1 MDSRSLHVLEFDKI
15 RDRLATF
22 ASFSLGVERCRELMP
37 TDDIRLAREWQAET
51 REARRLIEEKSDVHL
66 GGVHDLRPQ
75 TEQALRGSPL
85 LPVDLNHVRYT
96 LQRARSLQRTL
107 SRLSEQFPYV
117 ADVAARISVP
127 QEVVDEIGRCVDER
141 GEMLDSASETL
152 ARVRRELREAHGH
165 LMEKLQRLIGTP
177 ANQPFL
183 QEAIIT
189 QRQGRYVIPLRA
201 EFKGRIPGLVHDQSG
216 SGATIF
222 IEPLAVVDLNNQWR
236 EAQLAEEEEIRRILT
251 ALTEMVANAAGPIRR
266 TVEALGDLDLI
277 FAKSRYANDLRATE
291 AELIPFRSNSGA
303 RSPHAEPGYSQ
314 AEIEH
319 PGSTIRLFQ
328 ARHPLLDPLTVV
340 PVDIYLDDDYFVL
353 VITGPNTG
361 GKTVTLK
368 TTGLLTLMA
377 QAGLAIPAADG
388 SALSVFDQVFAD
400 IGDEQSI
407 EQSLSTFSSHMTH
420 IVDILEWAD
429 SRSLVLL
436 DELGAGTDPEEGAA
450 LAQALLNTILAR
462 RITTLATTHYS
473 ELKVFAH
480 STPFISNA
488 SVEFDIETL
497 SPTYKLSIG
506 LPGRSNAF
514 AIARRLGLSPE
525 IVARAEALVSPESL
539 EAEAM
544 LAEIKRARESALAA
558 ESEAK
563 AAQRHTEALNADLHY
578 RLAKAEE
585 ARREVVSEARLQAQG
600 ELDAIRQEIAQWRS
614 HMPETGG
621 ETVPP
626 PDRSRHQVWL
636 AEAEAILS
644 QRARETQP
652 LPSLS
657 APEPVVVDGPLQAG
671 DKVWVP
677 SLGAAGEVAV
687 VGAHDVEI
695 KVGSFR
701 LKLAQSRVELR
712 QRGDQ
717 PAVQVQPTGSLPK
730 PSSPGMELDLR
741 GLTVDDMLIEL
752 DRYLDTAYLAGLPF
766 VRLIHGKGT
775 GALRQAVRDELRG
788 HPLVSEFRPG
798 DSAEGGEGVTVARLV
813 QR

>member
-1 MDSRSLHVLEFDKI
+1 MDARSLHVLEFDKI
-15 RDRLATF
+15 RDRLAAF

-85 LPVDLNHVRYT
+85 VPVDLNHIRYT
-96 LQRARSLQRTL
+96 LVRARSLQRTL
-107 SRLSEQFPYV
+107 SRLSEQFPHV
-117 ADVAARISVP
+117 ADVAGRISVP
-127 QEVVDEIGRCVDER
+127 QEVVEEIGRCIDER
-141 GEMLDSASETL
+141 GEILDSASETL
-152 ARVRRELREAHGH
+152 ARVRRELREAHSH
-165 LMEKLQRLIGTP
+165 LMEKLQRIIGTS

-201 EFKGRIPGLVHDQSG
+201 EFKGRIAGLVHDQSG

-222 IEPLAVVDLNNQWR
+222 VEPLAVVDLNNKWR
-236 EAQLAEEEEIRRILT
+236 ETQLAEEEEIRRILT
-251 ALTEMVANAAGPIRR
+251 ALTEMVANAAGPIGR

-277 FAKSRYANDLRATE
+277 FAKARYANELRATE
-291 AELIPFRSNSGA
+291 AELAPFEPTTGA
-303 RSPHAEPGYSQ
+303 RRSQPEPGTAQ
-314 AEIEH
+314 AATRH
-319 PGSTIRLFQ
+319 PGSTIRLYQ
-328 ARHPLLDPLTVV
+328 ARHPLLEPLSVV

-388 SALSVFDQVFAD
+388 SSLSVFEQVFAD

-420 IVDILEWAD
+420 IVDILEQAD

-450 LAQALLNTILAR
+450 LAQALLGTILTR
-462 RITTLATTHYS
+462 RITSLATTHYS
-473 ELKVFAH
+473 ELKIFAH
-480 STPFISNA
+480 STPFVSNA

-514 AIARRLGLSPE
+514 AIARRLGLSSD
-525 IVARAEALVSPESL
+525 IVTQAEALVSPQSL
-539 EAEAM
+539 ETEAM
-544 LAEIKRARESALAA
+544 LAEIKRARESALAV
-558 ESEAK
+558 EAGVK
-563 AAQRHTEALNADLHY
+563 AAQRQAEALNADLRY
-578 RLAKAEE
+578 RLAKTEE
-585 ARREVVSEARLQAQG
+585 ARREVLSEVRLQAQA
-600 ELDAIRQEIAQWRS
+600 ELDAIRGEVTQLRNR
-614 HMPETGG
+614 MPEAGA
-621 ETVPP
+621 ETATPL
-626 PDRSRHQVWL
+626 DRSRHQAWL

-644 QRARETQP
+644 QRAQETQP
-652 LPSLS
+652 PPPLS
-657 APEPVVVDGPLQAG
+657 APEPIVVDGPLQAG

-712 QRGDQ
+712 QRGEQ
-717 PAVQVQPTGSLPK
+717 PATQMQSSGSLPK